1 MYMYGVSDNIK
12 YLGSQLH
19 SSERV
24 LEALMGRTG
33 IYEIGKG
40 KLVDRSSPRT
50 WCKSASS

>member
-1 MYMYGVSDNIK
+1 MNVSRVSNDIK

-40 KLVDRSSPRT
+40 KLVDMPQALKRCRV
-50 WCKSASS
+50 